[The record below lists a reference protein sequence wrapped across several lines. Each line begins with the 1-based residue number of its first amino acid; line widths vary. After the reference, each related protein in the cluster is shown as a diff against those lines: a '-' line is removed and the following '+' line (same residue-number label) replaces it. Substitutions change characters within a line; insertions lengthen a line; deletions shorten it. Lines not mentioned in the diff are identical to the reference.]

1 MCPCRQTYQARM
13 ALPDTQLEFTSMV
26 HCLQFQSDGA
36 KVGSTLDRAEQFSEP
51 PHSIPAGNCEIPIA
65 VP

>member
-1 MCPCRQTYQARM
+1 M

-26 HCLQFQSDGA
+26 HCLQFQSDEA